1 MSLPPLF
8 LRHAALAVVGLAAL
22 GGCSREAPP
31 ADATPADASSDA
43 TPAGAA
49 QGADGW
55 RVYVCADG
63 RIVRALYPDTE
74 TARLKLETG
83 EQALK
88 IAISAS
94 GARYVGQ
101 GVQWWT
107 KGDEASLAPLKPGED
122 IASAAGVACVPPA
135 QAPVEPPAPGTPGG
149 LPDDR
154 TPLDER
160 PAAPDSPQAA
170 ATVVEQ
176 YYALV
181 ESGRGAE
188 TGRLR
193 TDGTPEDL
201 SAFAR
206 LSALVGAPG
215 PAEGAAGSTFVRVP
229 VVLYGRYASGPEYHA
244 SGQATLR
251 RVNDVPGATADQ
263 LRWRIETIEVR
274 PTRR

>member
-1 MSLPPLF
+1 MSLRPLSY
-8 LRHAALAVVGLAAL
+8 AALAVAGLAAL
-22 GGCSREAPP
+22 GGCTRAAGP
-31 ADATPADASSDA
+31 ADATESQAQEAQASSVSV
-43 TPAGAA
+43 
-49 QGADGW
+49 ADGW

-101 GVQWWT
+101 GLQWWT
-107 KGDEASLAPLKPGED
+107 KGEEASLAPLKPGED
-122 IASAAGVACVPPA
+122 IASAPGVACVPPA

-193 TDGTPEDL
+193 TDGTPQDL

-215 PAEGAAGSTFVRVP
+215 RPEGAAGSTFVKVP
-229 VVLYGRYASGPEYHA
+229 VVLYGRYATGPEYHA
-244 SGQATLR
+244 SGHATLR